1 MIEMY
6 RLVMDSDKNP
16 LSTLPPAQRF
26 QIMTYLG
33 LMWTVV
39 FCTAFG
45 AWYWFGEL
53 AIFHIL
59 VALGFVITGLTFR
72 SAQKNGRHRDHPRE
86 DGTARYDD
94 VWGG

>member
-26 QIMTYLG
+26 QFMTYLG

-45 AWYWFGEL
+45 
-53 AIFHIL
+53 
-59 VALGFVITGLTFR
+59 FVITGLTFR
-72 SAQKNGRHRDHPRE
+72 SAQKNGGYRDHPRE